1 MKKYI
6 PYILLI
12 FVLFLPIIFK
22 TRPSL
27 IGYFNIVLI
36 LGISAQG
43 LNLLLGIAGQI
54 SLGHAAFM
62 AIGGYTSAIL
72 VMNYNFQFIFALL
85 CGILL
90 ASLFGLIIG
99 FPSLR
104 LKGFYLAIAT
114 MALGSVVQDVIKRLK
129 ITGGDHGLRNI
140 PNMKIF
146 GFEFVSNTSRFY
158 LILALFLLIIFISR
172 NFVKSRSGK
181 SLIAMR
187 DSEYGALTVGVNIT
201 KAKLLAF
208 VLSSSFAGLA
218 GVLYAHTI
226 SYLHPMNFGLAL
238 SVELLAMII
247 IGGIATLWGP
257 ILGAFMWIILPL
269 IIGSRLEM
277 LSTVIFGIVVIFVVL
292 FLPRGLSE
300 IIFKLRESLKF
311 KE

>member
-12 FVLFLPIIFK
+12 FSLFLPIIFK
-22 TRPSL
+22 NRPSI
-27 IGYFNIVLI
+27 IGYLNLVLI

-43 LNLLLGIAGQI
+43 LNLLLGIGGQI

-72 VMNYNFQFIFALL
+72 VMNYNFPFLVAMVI
-85 CGILL
+85 GILVS
-90 ASLFGLIIG
+90 AFFGLIVG

-114 MALGSVVQDVIKRLK
+114 MALGSVVQDIIKRLK

-140 PNMKIF
+140 PSIKIF
-146 GFEFVSNTSRFY
+146 GYQFVSDFSRFY
-158 LILALFLLIIFISR
+158 LILFIFIIILLISM

-181 SLIAMR
+181 SLVAMR
-187 DSEYGALTVGVNIT
+187 DSEYGALTVGINIT

-208 VLSSSFAGLA
+208 VLSSAFAGLS

-226 SYLHPMNFGLAL
+226 SYLHPNNFGLAL
-238 SVELLAMII
+238 SVELLAIII

-277 LSTVIFGIVVIFVVL
+277 LSNVLFGIAVILVVL

-300 IIFKLRESLKF
+300 IIYKLRSLKF
-311 KE
+311 K

>member
-12 FVLFLPIIFK
+12 FSLFLPLIFK
-22 TRPSL
+22 NRPSI
-27 IGYFNIVLI
+27 IGYLNLVLI

-43 LNLLLGIAGQI
+43 LNLLLGIGGQI

-72 VMNYNFQFIFALL
+72 VMNYNFPFLVAMVI
-85 CGILL
+85 GILVS
-90 ASLFGLIIG
+90 AFFGLIVG

-114 MALGSVVQDVIKRLK
+114 MALGSVVQDIIKRLK

-140 PNMKIF
+140 PSIKIF
-146 GFEFVSNTSRFY
+146 GYEFVSDFSRFY
-158 LILALFLLIIFISR
+158 LILFIFIIILLISM

-187 DSEYGALTVGVNIT
+187 DSEYGALTVGINIT

-208 VLSSSFAGLA
+208 VLSSSFAGLS

-226 SYLHPMNFGLAL
+226 SYLHPNNFGLAL
-238 SVELLAMII
+238 SVELLAIII

-277 LSTVIFGIVVIFVVL
+277 LSNVLFGIAVILVVL

-300 IIFKLRESLKF
+300 IIYKLRSLKF
-311 KE
+311 K

>member
-12 FVLFLPIIFK
+12 FSLFLPLIFK
-22 TRPSL
+22 NRPSI
-27 IGYFNIVLI
+27 IGYLNLVLI

-43 LNLLLGIAGQI
+43 LNLLLGIGGQI

-72 VMNYNFQFIFALL
+72 VMNYNFPFLVAMVI
-85 CGILL
+85 GILVS
-90 ASLFGLIIG
+90 AFFGLIVG

-114 MALGSVVQDVIKRLK
+114 MALGSVVQDIIKRLK

-140 PNMKIF
+140 PSIKIF
-146 GFEFVSNTSRFY
+146 GYQFVSDFSRFY
-158 LILALFLLIIFISR
+158 LILFIFIIILLISM

-181 SLIAMR
+181 SLVAMR
-187 DSEYGALTVGVNIT
+187 DSEYGALTVGINIT

-208 VLSSSFAGLA
+208 VLSSSFAGLS

-226 SYLHPMNFGLAL
+226 SYLHPNNFGLAL
-238 SVELLAMII
+238 SVELLAIII

-277 LSTVIFGIVVIFVVL
+277 LSNVLFGIAVILVVL

-300 IIFKLRESLKF
+300 IIYKLRSLKF
-311 KE
+311 K

>member
-12 FVLFLPIIFK
+12 FSLFLPLIFK
-22 TRPSL
+22 NRPSI
-27 IGYFNIVLI
+27 IGYLNLVLI

-43 LNLLLGIAGQI
+43 LNLLLGIGGQI

-72 VMNYNFQFIFALL
+72 VMNYNFPFLVAMVIGVLVSAF
-85 CGILL
+85 
-90 ASLFGLIIG
+90 FGLIVG

-114 MALGSVVQDVIKRLK
+114 MALGSVVQDIIKRLK

-140 PNMKIF
+140 PSIKIF
-146 GFEFVSNTSRFY
+146 GYQFVSDFSRFY
-158 LILALFLLIIFISR
+158 LILFIFIIILLISM

-181 SLIAMR
+181 SLVAMR
-187 DSEYGALTVGVNIT
+187 DSEYGALTVGINIT

-208 VLSSSFAGLA
+208 VLSSAFAGLS

-226 SYLHPMNFGLAL
+226 SYLHPNNFGLAL
-238 SVELLAMII
+238 SVELLAIII

-277 LSTVIFGIVVIFVVL
+277 LSNVLFGIAVILVVL

-300 IIFKLRESLKF
+300 IIYKLRSLKF
-311 KE
+311 K

>member
-12 FVLFLPIIFK
+12 FSLFLPLIFK
-22 TRPSL
+22 NRPSI
-27 IGYFNIVLI
+27 IGYLNLVLI

-43 LNLLLGIAGQI
+43 LNLLLGIGGQI

-72 VMNYNFQFIFALL
+72 VMNYNFPFLVAMVIGVLVSAF
-85 CGILL
+85 
-90 ASLFGLIIG
+90 FGLIVG

-114 MALGSVVQDVIKRLK
+114 MALGSVVQDIIKRLK

-140 PNMKIF
+140 PSIKIF
-146 GFEFVSNTSRFY
+146 GYEFVSDFSRYY
-158 LILALFLLIIFISR
+158 LILFIFIIILLISM

-187 DSEYGALTVGVNIT
+187 DSEYGALTVGINIT

-208 VLSSSFAGLA
+208 VLSSAFAGLS

-226 SYLHPMNFGLAL
+226 SYLHPNNFGLAL
-238 SVELLAMII
+238 SVELLAIII

-277 LSTVIFGIVVIFVVL
+277 LSNVLFGIAVILV
-292 FLPRGLSE
+292 
-300 IIFKLRESLKF
+300 
-311 KE
+311 

>member
-12 FVLFLPIIFK
+12 FSLFLPLIFK
-22 TRPSL
+22 NRPSI
-27 IGYFNIVLI
+27 IGYLNLVLI

-43 LNLLLGIAGQI
+43 LNLLLGIGGQI

-72 VMNYNFQFIFALL
+72 VMNYNFPFLVAMII
-85 CGILL
+85 GILVS
-90 ASLFGLIIG
+90 AFFGLIVG

-114 MALGSVVQDVIKRLK
+114 MALGSVVQDIIKRLK

-140 PNMKIF
+140 PSIKIF
-146 GFEFVSNTSRFY
+146 GYQFVSDFSRFY
-158 LILALFLLIIFISR
+158 LILFIFIIILLISM

-181 SLIAMR
+181 SLVAMR
-187 DSEYGALTVGVNIT
+187 DSEYGALTVGINIT

-208 VLSSSFAGLA
+208 VLSSAFAGLS

-226 SYLHPMNFGLAL
+226 SYLHPNNFGLAL
-238 SVELLAMII
+238 SVELLAIII

-277 LSTVIFGIVVIFVVL
+277 LSNVLFGIAVILVVL

-300 IIFKLRESLKF
+300 IIYKLRSLKF
-311 KE
+311 K

>member
-1 MKKYI
+1 
-6 PYILLI
+6 
-12 FVLFLPIIFK
+12 
-22 TRPSL
+22 
-27 IGYFNIVLI
+27 
-36 LGISAQG
+36 
-43 LNLLLGIAGQI
+43 
-54 SLGHAAFM
+54 
-62 AIGGYTSAIL
+62 
-72 VMNYNFQFIFALL
+72 MNYNFPFLVAMVI
-85 CGILL
+85 GILVS
-90 ASLFGLIIG
+90 AFFGLIVG

-114 MALGSVVQDVIKRLK
+114 MALGSVVQDIIKRLK

-140 PNMKIF
+140 PSIKIF
-146 GFEFVSNTSRFY
+146 GYEFVSDFSRYY
-158 LILALFLLIIFISR
+158 LILFIFIIILLISM

-187 DSEYGALTVGVNIT
+187 DSEYGALTVGINIT

-208 VLSSSFAGLA
+208 VLSSAFAGLS

-226 SYLHPMNFGLAL
+226 SYLHPNNFGLAL
-238 SVELLAMII
+238 SVELLAIII

-277 LSTVIFGIVVIFVVL
+277 LSNVLFGIAVILVVL

-300 IIFKLRESLKF
+300 IIYKLRSLKF
-311 KE
+311 K

>member
-12 FVLFLPIIFK
+12 FSLFLPLIFK
-22 TRPSL
+22 NRPSI
-27 IGYFNIVLI
+27 IGYLNLVLI

-43 LNLLLGIAGQI
+43 LNLLLGIGGQI

-72 VMNYNFQFIFALL
+72 VMNYNFPFLVAMVI
-85 CGILL
+85 GILVS
-90 ASLFGLIIG
+90 AFFGLIVG

-114 MALGSVVQDVIKRLK
+114 MALGSVVQDIIKRLK

-140 PNMKIF
+140 PSIKIF
-146 GFEFVSNTSRFY
+146 GYEFVSDFSRFY
-158 LILALFLLIIFISR
+158 LILFIFIIILLISM

-181 SLIAMR
+181 SLVAMR
-187 DSEYGALTVGVNIT
+187 DSEYGALTVGINIT

-208 VLSSSFAGLA
+208 VLSSSFAGLS

-226 SYLHPMNFGLAL
+226 SYLHPNNFGLAL
-238 SVELLAMII
+238 SVELLAIII

-277 LSTVIFGIVVIFVVL
+277 LSNVLFGIAVILVVL

-300 IIFKLRESLKF
+300 IIYKLRSLKF
-311 KE
+311 K

>member
-1 MKKYI
+1 MKKYVSFI
-6 PYILLI
+6 ILI
-12 FVLFLPIIFK
+12 IALFLPLIFK
-22 TRPSL
+22 ERPSI
-27 IGYFNIVLI
+27 IGYLNLILI

-43 LNLLLGIAGQI
+43 LNLLLGIGGQI

-72 VMNYNFQFIFALL
+72 VINYNFPFLVTMIIGVLVSA
-85 CGILL
+85 
-90 ASLFGLIIG
+90 LFGLIVG

-114 MALGSVVQDVIKRLK
+114 MALGSVVQDIIKRLK

-140 PNMKIF
+140 PSMKIF
-146 GFEFVSNTSRFY
+146 GYEFVSDFSRFY
-158 LILALFLLIIFISR
+158 LILFLFIIILLISR
-172 NFVKSRSGK
+172 NFVNSRSGK

-187 DSEYGALTVGVNIT
+187 DSEYGALTVGINIT

-208 VLSSSFAGLA
+208 VLSSSFAGLS

-226 SYLHPMNFGLAL
+226 SYLHPNNFGLAL
-238 SVELLAMII
+238 SIELLAII
-247 IGGIATLWGP
+247 MIGGIATLWGP
-257 ILGAFMWIILPL
+257 ILGALMWILLPL

-277 LSTVIFGIVVIFVVL
+277 LSNVLFGIAVILVVL

-300 IIFKLRESLKF
+300 IIYKLRSSLKF

>member
-12 FVLFLPIIFK
+12 FSLFLPLIFK
-22 TRPSL
+22 NRPSI
-27 IGYFNIVLI
+27 IGYLNLVLI

-43 LNLLLGIAGQI
+43 LNLLLGIGGQI

-72 VMNYNFQFIFALL
+72 VMNYNFPFLVAMVI
-85 CGILL
+85 GILVS
-90 ASLFGLIIG
+90 AFFGLIVG

-114 MALGSVVQDVIKRLK
+114 MALGSVVQDIIKRLK

-140 PNMKIF
+140 PSIKIF
-146 GFEFVSNTSRFY
+146 GYEFVSDFSRYY
-158 LILALFLLIIFISR
+158 LILFIFIIILLISM

-181 SLIAMR
+181 SLVAMR
-187 DSEYGALTVGVNIT
+187 DSEYGALTVGINIT

-208 VLSSSFAGLA
+208 VLSSAFAGLS

-226 SYLHPMNFGLAL
+226 SYLHPNNFGLAL
-238 SVELLAMII
+238 SVELLAIII

-257 ILGAFMWIILPL
+257 ILGTFMWIILPL

-277 LSTVIFGIVVIFVVL
+277 LSNVLFGIAVILVVL

-300 IIFKLRESLKF
+300 IIYKLRSLKF
-311 KE
+311 K

>member
-1 MKKYI
+1 MKKYL
-6 PYILLI
+6 PYILLL
-12 FVLFLPIIFK
+12 FVIFLPIIFK
-22 TRPSL
+22 TKPSI
-27 IGYFNIVLI
+27 IGYLNLVLI
-36 LGISAQG
+36 YGIAAQG
-43 LNLLLGIAGQI
+43 LNILLGIAGQI

-72 VMNYNFQFIFALL
+72 VINYNFPFLL
-85 CGILL
+85 AMICGILL
-90 ASLFGLIIG
+90 SSLFGLIIG

-114 MALGSVVQDVIKRLK
+114 MALGSVVQDIIKRLK

-140 PNMKIF
+140 PSIKIF
-146 GFEFVSNTSRFY
+146 GYEFSSYTSRFY
-158 LILALFLLIIFISR
+158 LILFIFLIIIFISR

-187 DSEYGALTVGVNIT
+187 DSEYGALTVGINIT

-208 VLSSSFAGLA
+208 VLSSSFAGLS

-226 SYLHPMNFGLAL
+226 SYLHPSNFGLAL
-238 SVELLAMII
+238 SVNLLAMII

-257 ILGAFMWIILPL
+257 ILGSLLWIILPL

-277 LSTVIFGIVVIFVVL
+277 LSTVIFGIVVILVVL

-300 IIFKLRESLKF
+300 IIYKIRESIKF